1 VKQAFLVDDSKSA
14 RIVLS
19 RMLKKSGFD
28 EVEMAESGEEALE
41 NLKQVTPD
49 AIFVDFLMDG
59 MDGLETITE
68 IKKDPRFVD
77 TPVVMCTANEG
88 DEYVRAAVDHGAL
101 GILAKPPTHES
112 LGEIIDMIEQ
122 HQMEVAANSETGS
135 ETEVAASPVS
145 EQTATPLEA
154 PSAPVSSLSEDDVR
168 KIAEAV
174 VAQQVDEQI
183 ENATGDAVANQVASA
198 VTAYLDQQLE
208 PLVARV
214 VEQRI
219 KALEPPEVDTESL
232 QEEVVTQV
240 NSQLEEFVR
249 QLNQRTVEGLIEAA
263 IYEQITEVAN
273 DFSQRLSDSEQKILS
288 QVPDKNEMIDHIRVV
303 TEGSIEA
310 QVQET
315 ARQVAQEVSNSIATE
330 TVETLLDQQLT
341 QQSLESQ
348 QPQPS
353 SAWVW
358 VAGLVVAAVA
368 GSGVYFYL
376 F

>member
-1 VKQAFLVDDSKSA
+1 MKQAFLVDDSKSA

-68 IKKDPRFVD
+68 IKKDPRFMH

-112 LGEIIDMIEQ
+112 LGEIINLIEQ
-122 HQMEVAANSETGS
+122 HQMEVAAANGSSAETQ
-135 ETEVAASPVS
+135 VAHPAAA
-145 EQTATPLEA
+145 EQAATPVET
-154 PSAPVSSLSEDDVR
+154 PSVPVSSLSEDDVR
-168 KIAEAV
+168 RIAEAV
-174 VAQQVDEQI
+174 VAQQIDDRVEK
-183 ENATGDAVANQVASA
+183 ATGDAVANKVASA
-198 VTAYLDQQLE
+198 VTGYLDQELE
-208 PLVARV
+208 PLVARIV
-214 VEQRI
+214 AQQI
-219 KALEPPEVDTESL
+219 KAIEPPEVDTESL
-232 QEEVVTQV
+232 QDKVVTQV

-273 DFSQRLSDSEQKILS
+273 DFSQRLSDSEEKILS

-315 ARQVAQEVSNSIATE
+315 ARQVAQEVSNSVATE
-330 TVETLLDQQLT
+330 TVESLLDQQLR
-341 QQSLESQ
+341 QQSLESH

-358 VAGLVVAAVA
+358 ITGLVVAAAA

>member
-1 VKQAFLVDDSKSA
+1 
-14 RIVLS
+14 
-19 RMLKKSGFD
+19 
-28 EVEMAESGEEALE
+28 
-41 NLKQVTPD
+41 
-49 AIFVDFLMDG
+49 
-59 MDGLETITE
+59 
-68 IKKDPRFVD
+68 
-77 TPVVMCTANEG
+77 
-88 DEYVRAAVDHGAL
+88 
-101 GILAKPPTHES
+101 
-112 LGEIIDMIEQ
+112 
-122 HQMEVAANSETGS
+122 MEVTANSETGA
-135 ETEVAASPVS
+135 ETEASGSPVS
-145 EQTATPLEA
+145 EQAAAPVEA

-168 KIAEAV
+168 KIAQAV
-174 VAQQVDEQI
+174 VAQQVNEQI
-183 ENATGDAVANQVASA
+183 EKATGDAVANQVASA

-219 KALEPPEVDTESL
+219 KTLEPPDVDTESL

-315 ARQVAQEVSNSIATE
+315 ARQVAQEVSNRVATE
-330 TVETLLDQQLT
+330 TVETLLEQQLM

-348 QPQPS
+348 PQS
-353 SAWVW
+353 SSTWVW

>member
-1 VKQAFLVDDSKSA
+1 MKQAFLVDDSKSA

-112 LGEIIDMIEQ
+112 LGEIIDLIEQ
-122 HQMEVAANSETGS
+122 HQMEVAASSKASAG
-135 ETEVAASPVS
+135 TEVTASTVS
-145 EQTATPLEA
+145 EQAAVPVEA
-154 PSAPVSSLSEDDVR
+154 PSAPVSSLSEEDVR
-168 KIAEAV
+168 KIAEVV
-174 VAQQVDEQI
+174 VAQQVNDQI
-183 ENATGDAVANQVASA
+183 EKATGDAVANQVASA
-198 VTAYLDQQLE
+198 VTDYLDQQLE

-214 VEQRI
+214 VEQKI
-219 KALEPPEVDTESL
+219 KTLEPPDVDTESL
-232 QEEVVTQV
+232 QEEVVTKV

-273 DFSQRLSDSEQKILS
+273 DFSQRLSDSEEKILS
-288 QVPDKNEMIDHIRVV
+288 QVPDKNEMIDHIRMV
-303 TEGSIEA
+303 TEGSIES

-315 ARQVAQEVSNSIATE
+315 ARQVAQEVSNSVATE
-330 TVETLLDQQLT
+330 TVETLLDQQLA
-341 QQSLESQ
+341 QQSMESHQ
-348 QPQPS
+348 AQPS
-353 SAWVW
+353 NAWVW
-358 VAGLVVAAVA
+358 IVGLLVSLAA